1 MPRKTDKRIRLI
13 EAAMILIHQQSFN
26 LTTLADIA
34 HKADVPLGN
43 VYYYFKKKEDIG
55 EAVIEKLAVTLGEM
69 LKLWDEISGPIE
81 RLKAFL
87 KDSIVTENLE
97 QVARYGCS
105 IGGLC
110 QELSKQSGSLADRA
124 AKLLHDM
131 LEWAQVQ
138 FNSMGCGAESANF
151 ALTLISGVQGAY
163 LLTHTFKDPQFSIR
177 QVDILSAWLDNL
189 KAKHHHSIKAGIEEE
204 VFG

>member
-13 EAAMILIHQQSFN
+13 EAAMVLIHQQSFN

-55 EAVIEKLAVTLGEM
+55 EAVIEKLATTLSDM
-69 LKLWDEISGPIE
+69 LRQWDENFQAID
-81 RLKAFL
+81 RLKGFI
-87 KDSIVTENLE
+87 KSSIDNENLE

-105 IGGLC
+105 MGGLC
-110 QELSKQSGSLADRA
+110 QELSKQSGALADRA
-124 AKLLHDM
+124 AKLLHD
-131 LEWAQVQ
+131 LLQWAESQ
-138 FNSMGCGAESANF
+138 FKTMGCGAESANF
-151 ALTLISGVQGAY
+151 ALNLVSSVQGSY

-177 QVDILSAWLDNL
+177 QSNILLSWLDQI
-189 KAKHHHSIKAGIEEE
+189 KAKHHHAVKSEEE
-204 VFG
+204 AFA